1 MPFCVCDAKELA
13 EDSECSVPQ
22 PLDNP
27 VVSPVVALDSKRHR
41 ERGKKGPELKVS
53 LTIKS
58 ESFSELI

>member
-1 MPFCVCDAKELA
+1 MPFCVCDARELA

-41 ERGKKGPELKVS
+41 GKGGERAR
-53 LTIKS
+53 I
-58 ESFSELI
+58 ESVIDHQE